1 MLEAAVKL
9 RHIKRFILIS
19 IDCDI
24 VASYT
29 CASAVSISITVHF
42 VYPHSHPKPAGVFP
56 FCPAYI
62 SVCLKGKDG
71 ATPSLAGRPLFLQF

>member
-1 MLEAAVKL
+1 MLETAVKLHTSAYVSIRAPAYASICVHLMLEAAVKL

-29 CASAVSISITVHF
+29 SVS
-42 VYPHSHPKPAGVFP
+42 
-56 FCPAYI
+56 
-62 SVCLKGKDG
+62 CLRGKDG
-71 ATPSLAGRPLFLQF
+71 VTLLFLQF